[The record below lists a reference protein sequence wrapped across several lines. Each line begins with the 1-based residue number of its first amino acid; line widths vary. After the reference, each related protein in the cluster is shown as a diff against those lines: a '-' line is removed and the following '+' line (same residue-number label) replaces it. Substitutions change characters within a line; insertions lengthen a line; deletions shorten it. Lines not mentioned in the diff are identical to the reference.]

1 MVAFRRARICPICG
15 KEDLKYL
22 VSHLRKVHNLSSAQR
37 FEPLLRAKFQG
48 IKVYAYEDR
57 KRCPTQVSPDNAKKA
72 NRSTQSRVRSSKVKP
87 VQKANLVI
95 KVNPRTVTSNPYPN
109 FMFKLPFSMLVVGPT
124 SYGKTHFVRQAL
136 KTEELKHLP
145 VEWYF
150 NQHQREYDIYARQ
163 RGKVDMIKGFPNYD
177 TDDLADLNPGK
188 KKRIIVLDDLMEEVT
203 DSKLISKLF
212 TKKRHRNVSVILR
225 EV

>member
-95 KVNPRTVTSNPYPN
+95 KVNPRTVTSNPYPD
-109 FMFKLPFSMLVVGPT
+109 FVFKHPFSMLVVGPNRVKNSFRT
-124 SYGKTHFVRQAL
+124 ASAQNRKIKTFTGGMVFQPTPAGIRYL
-136 KTEELKHLP
+136 RKTTRKSGH
-145 VEWYF
+145 
-150 NQHQREYDIYARQ
+150 D
-163 RGKVDMIKGFPNYD
+163 
-177 TDDLADLNPGK
+177 
-188 KKRIIVLDDLMEEVT
+188 
-203 DSKLISKLF
+203 
-212 TKKRHRNVSVILR
+212 
-225 EV
+225 